1 MFDDFIHLEILIKN
15 IIFAEK
21 SLDYLYITDN
31 EWLKLA
37 RYLKI
42 FEIFRKPTKVLQ
54 G

>member
-1 MFDDFIHLEILIKN
+1 MFDDFIHLQASIKN
-15 IIFAEK
+15 ILFAEK
-21 SLDYLYITDN
+21 SLEGLYITDN

-42 FEIFRKPTKVLQ
+42 FEIFRKPTKILQ